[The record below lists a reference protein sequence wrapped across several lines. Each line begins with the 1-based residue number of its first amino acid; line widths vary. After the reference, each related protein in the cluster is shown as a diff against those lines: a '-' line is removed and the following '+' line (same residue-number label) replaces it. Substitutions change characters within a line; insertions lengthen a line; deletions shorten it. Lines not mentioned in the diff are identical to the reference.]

1 MRAMFQEERTMKD
14 KKNQENNTAAPV
26 QRKGAM
32 KFVYLAMFAAL
43 SVVLVYFVHFPILP
57 AAPFLEYD
65 PADVPI
71 LIATFAFGPLWGV
84 LLTLVVAVIQG
95 VTVSASGGFWGI
107 LMHFLA
113 TGTMALVAGAI
124 YRKLHSRKGAVIA
137 LCAGA
142 LSMTLIMIPLNLII
156 DPLYMGV
163 STKVVAGLL
172 LPAII
177 PFNAIKSVLN
187 CLLTFLVYKHVSRL
201 IDKTI

>member
-1 MRAMFQEERTMKD
+1 M
-14 KKNQENNTAAPV
+14 
-26 QRKGAM
+26 
-32 KFVYLAMFAAL
+32 
-43 SVVLVYFVHFPILP
+43 
-57 AAPFLEYD
+57 
-65 PADVPI
+65 
-71 LIATFAFGPLWGV
+71 
-84 LLTLVVAVIQG
+84 LLTLAVAVIQG

-113 TGTMALVAGAI
+113 TGTMALVAGFI
-124 YRKLHSRKGAVIA
+124 YRKLHSRKGAIIA

-163 STKVVAGLL
+163 SAKVVAGLL